1 MPTEVT
7 PVIKPLTAVV
17 ALKGRRFSFE
27 GGVSPL
33 QVLLEILVQGE
44 PLVALRAGE
53 GFHGGMS
60 CHVISKIDILMEL
73 FTALVALVRFF
84 AVVIKQVNRQTGFPF
99 ESFAAK
105 FAFEF
110 LFERRFRVCT
120 FPLFVGCQMCFEG
133 IFLSEPLRTKL
144 AEERFFP
151 RVGEN
156 VVIQSRFP
164 LESLL
169 TYRTLER
176 FFRLVNYLVIDEKN
190 F

>member
-1 MPTEVT
+1 M
-7 PVIKPLTAVV
+7 
-17 ALKGRRFSFE
+17 
-27 GGVSPL
+27 
-33 QVLLEILVQGE
+33 
-44 PLVALRAGE
+44 
-53 GFHGGMS
+53 
-60 CHVISKIDILMEL
+60 
-73 FTALVALVRFF
+73 
-84 AVVIKQVNRQTGFPF
+84 
-99 ESFAAK
+99 
-105 FAFEF
+105 
-110 LFERRFRVCT
+110 
-120 FPLFVGCQMCFEG
+120 
-133 IFLSEPLRTKL
+133 SEPLRTKL